1 MTHLSATR
9 GQGVVANSGS
19 HLSASSTGPITVTP
33 VWPIT
38 VSAIWQKEK
47 EYIKLKHSLYR
58 LKLTYTTLPAREP
71 MKFAETESNVE
82 LKRLKIVSIIHTKKE
97 RAKRVCGRRVL
108 KFLHIVYIVYSFYT
122 EIIQDF
128 A

>member
-1 MTHLSATR
+1 
-9 GQGVVANSGS
+9 
-19 HLSASSTGPITVTP
+19 
-33 VWPIT
+33 
-38 VSAIWQKEK
+38 
-47 EYIKLKHSLYR
+47 
-58 LKLTYTTLPAREP
+58 

-97 RAKRVCGRRVL
+97 RAKRFCGRRVL
-108 KFLHIVYIVYSFYT
+108 KLHIVYSFYT

>member
-1 MTHLSATR
+1 
-9 GQGVVANSGS
+9 
-19 HLSASSTGPITVTP
+19 
-33 VWPIT
+33 
-38 VSAIWQKEK
+38 
-47 EYIKLKHSLYR
+47 
-58 LKLTYTTLPAREP
+58 

-82 LKRLKIVSIIHTKKE
+82 LKRLKIVCIIHTKKE

-108 KFLHIVYIVYSFYT
+108 KFLHIVYT

>member
-1 MTHLSATR
+1 
-9 GQGVVANSGS
+9 
-19 HLSASSTGPITVTP
+19 
-33 VWPIT
+33 
-38 VSAIWQKEK
+38 
-47 EYIKLKHSLYR
+47 
-58 LKLTYTTLPAREP
+58 

-128 A
+128 AL